1 MAGAADT
8 GAQGDT
14 ITLTLPASEDLV
26 GVAMLVLGGIAVR
39 LDLTFESLE
48 DLELAVESLLGR
60 VRDGEDATL
69 VVDVGD
75 RSLTASVGPVDGAAV
90 RAELDDESDAV
101 GLRRVLHTV
110 ADRYE
115 LIDRDGGAWLSIE
128 KGVGRGVPS
137 GEQG

>member
-1 MAGAADT
+1 MAGESKS
-8 GAQGDT
+8 GARADT

-39 LDLTFESLE
+39 LDLSFESLE
-48 DLELAVESLLGR
+48 DLELGVESLLGR
-60 VRDGEDATL
+60 VRDGEAATL

-75 RSLTASVGPVDGAAV
+75 QSLTASVGPVDGAAV
-90 RAELDDESDAV
+90 RSELEDDSDAV
-101 GLRRVLHTV
+101 GLRRVLSTV

-115 LIDRDGGAWLSIE
+115 LVERDGASWLAIE
-128 KGVGRGVPS
+128 KGVGQGVRS